1 MLCKALPFPGCP
13 DRLGFGVPEGLVP
26 AVPAD
31 FTGFGKG
38 ETGLDGF
45 GEEETG
51 FDRFGDEEAGFVG
64 FED

>member
-13 DRLGFGVPEGLVP
+13 DRLGFSVPEGLVP
-26 AVPAD
+26 AVPAA